1 MREKGWKHGEKLEGK
16 INDERNFKR
25 EHEQVH
31 SMVCYSVYCSVN
43 SALTL
48 PLIGSI
54 QRAKLEE
61 FSERTLKSSIPS
73 PFRLS
78 QHGALVT
85 PWL

>member
-1 MREKGWKHGEKLEGK
+1 
-16 INDERNFKR
+16 
-25 EHEQVH
+25 
-31 SMVCYSVYCSVN
+31 MVCYSVYCLVN
-43 SALTL
+43 SVLTL

-73 PFRLS
+73 PFRLL